1 MCTKLILLK
10 NPPFILREPAMWMST
25 TPTKERLP
33 AIRGT
38 AQGRHTDLGC
48 APLFWHKA
56 PGSLSQAT
64 NHQEFVSPVLA
75 LVESFPGAMSP
86 LGSKESHEPT
96 HCQTL
101 HPSYKS
107 QHDRNSLKHFEP
119 PSVHPELVE
128 GFRESFS
135 ATCSMVCHRH
145 HSAPVRECALCFAG
159 CRVAD
164 GVGKNSYGRQERGH
178 GRRWHSGQQ
187 RIENGNWHEV
197 QRKVWYCHRAD
208 VGPRTGK
215 RNADY
220 HRIQRGCSLFRYT
233 RGRRSRA
240 AFHGRRRSCR

>member
-86 LGSKESHEPT
+86 LGSKDSDGVFQQPASVLRSRMHKR
-96 HCQTL
+96 HL
-101 HPSYKS
+101 PSKWIGLTITFFLAIF
-107 QHDRNSLKHFEP
+107 RRP
-119 PSVHPELVE
+119 PSAL
-128 GFRESFS
+128 RE
-135 ATCSMVCHRH
+135 
-145 HSAPVRECALCFAG
+145 P
-159 CRVAD
+159 
-164 GVGKNSYGRQERGH
+164 
-178 GRRWHSGQQ
+178 
-187 RIENGNWHEV
+187 
-197 QRKVWYCHRAD
+197 
-208 VGPRTGK
+208 
-215 RNADY
+215 
-220 HRIQRGCSLFRYT
+220 
-233 RGRRSRA
+233 
-240 AFHGRRRSCR
+240 